1 MAERQVEKQ
10 EPEELNQLENQ
21 VKDIQGE
28 LERILMA
35 PRSEKEVK
43 RVATANDNDFAE
55 DELEGDEAKWSTPR
69 DTVLGSQWCLIEC
82 AHATLRYP
90 INCFSHFSHF
100 RNCQCRR

>member
-1 MAERQVEKQ
+1 MCIAFNNNNVKRHNMAERQVEKQ

-43 RVATANDNDFAE
+43 KVVTTNDDDFAE
-55 DELEGDEAKWSTPR
+55 DELAGEQAKWSTPS
-69 DTVLGSQWCLIEC
+69 VPELLGNQ
-82 AHATLRYP
+82 
-90 INCFSHFSHF
+90 
-100 RNCQCRR
+100 